1 MAPPTRRK
9 PKSSPK
15 IRPMILIASPTRPGL
30 CRSHSGMPYQQHL
43 MNRGWPSSRPADL
56 RGKEIAESTGLFESD
71 PGYALLE
78 IAHLTTGSALRS
90 EALRPSSGTMLPM
103 EQGNDPELAAG
114 IPPDRN
120 RPGLVRGQSVGGL
133 LNATLG
139 NAPEIIISGFA
150 LHAGLVNM
158 VKSSLTGSIIGNLLF
173 GLGVAFFAGGIKHRR
188 NQRFDTHAARLT
200 TALLT
205 LASFGLIIPAATR
218 FSASASRRI
227 SLAVA
232 ALLFLVYLASVVANF
247 VTQRSVIGKEG
258 VRANLKEKE
267 ERPDEAEDQSETGW
281 SRNKALGILAAV
293 TIALAIMSEILTG
306 ALEPASESLHLTP
319 RFAGV
324 FLLALVGNAAELF
337 NAIRFAR
344 KDQMDLCIG
353 ITVGASTQVGLL
365 VAPVLVFLGVI
376 MGQNM
381 DLIFSPL
388 ELIAIVMAIYL
399 TRNLT
404 YDGESSWLEGLMLIA
419 VYVMFGIG
427 FFHHP
432 KTDPPNPLLALPA
445 AVAQP

>member
-1 MAPPTRRK
+1 MSLNWLLVFLPIGIGLNWFGANP
-9 PKSSPK
+9 
-15 IRPMILIASPTRPGL
+15 ILVFAT
-30 CRSHSGMPYQQHL
+30 
-43 MNRGWPSSRPADL
+43 
-56 RGKEIAESTGLFESD
+56 
-71 PGYALLE
+71 
-78 IAHLTTGSALRS
+78 SALAIVPLAGLMGDAT
-90 EALRPSSGTMLPM
+90 EALAKYLGPT
-103 EQGNDPELAAG
+103 
-114 IPPDRN
+114 I
-120 RPGLVRGQSVGGL
+120 GGL

-150 LHAGLVNM
+150 LHAGLVSM

-173 GLGVAFFAGGIKHRR
+173 GLGLAFFAGGIKHRR
-188 NQRFDTHAARLT
+188 NQHFDPQAARMT
-200 TALLT
+200 SALLT

-218 FSASASRRI
+218 FSAAASRTI
-227 SLAVA
+227 SLEVAV
-232 ALLFLVYLASVVANF
+232 LLFLVYLANLVAIF
-247 VTQRSVIGKEG
+247 VTRKPVIGKEG
-258 VRANLKEKE
+258 VKANLKEKE
-267 ERPDEAEDQSETGW
+267 ERPDEAEEQSEPGW
-281 SRNKALGILAAV
+281 SKGKALGILAAV

-306 ALEPASESLHLTP
+306 ALEPASESMHLTP

-353 ITVGASTQVGLL
+353 ITAGASTQVGLL
-365 VAPVLVFLGVI
+365 VAPVLVFLGVL

-388 ELIAIVMAIYL
+388 ELIAIVMAVYL
-399 TRNLT
+399 TRNLI
-404 YDGESSWLEGLMLIA
+404 YDGESSWLEGLILVA

-432 KTDPPNPLLALPA
+432 KDEPPRPLLVLPA